1 MRKRQVWGRKMR
13 KNENEYIYN
22 KKKIKTEVKYLFKEE
37 NYYKLL
43 IYTI

>member
-1 MRKRQVWGRKMR
+1 MR
-13 KNENEYIYN
+13 KNENEQ
-22 KKKIKTEVKYLFKEE
+22 IKTEAKYLFKEE